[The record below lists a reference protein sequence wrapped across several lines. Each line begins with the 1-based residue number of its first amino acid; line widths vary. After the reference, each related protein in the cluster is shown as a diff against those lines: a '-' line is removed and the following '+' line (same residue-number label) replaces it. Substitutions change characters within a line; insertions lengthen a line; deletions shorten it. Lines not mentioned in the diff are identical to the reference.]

1 MNFFQ
6 FFEQY
11 VESQI
16 SMIKIFLISDNSIS
30 LHYFI
35 YLSIILNQ
43 CNPNRKKRR
52 HTKYLT
58 CLDYET
64 RLKKLGR
71 SLVEV
76 DEGGYSFFLKYRIE
90 IFESIQWTNK
100 SEYISLLTEFVE
112 EEISEEQYFKKLY
125 SIQKKF
131 HRDLVELE
139 MNLDRISR
147 FKLDAAP
154 RKFYRLIEQL
164 YRDYRNF
171 NNLKLT
177 LPEKKA
183 SFKLKKDA
191 KFILLQLK
199 RF

>member
-1 MNFFQ
+1 
-6 FFEQY
+6 
-11 VESQI
+11 
-16 SMIKIFLISDNSIS
+16 
-30 LHYFI
+30 
-35 YLSIILNQ
+35 
-43 CNPNRKKRR
+43 
-52 HTKYLT
+52 
-58 CLDYET
+58 
-64 RLKKLGR
+64 
-71 SLVEV
+71 
-76 DEGGYSFFLKYRIE
+76 
-90 IFESIQWTNK
+90 
-100 SEYISLLTEFVE
+100 
-112 EEISEEQYFKKLY
+112 
-125 SIQKKF
+125 
-131 HRDLVELE
+131 